1 MPLCSETLHNCFC
14 SAAGPPCINVYK
26 RAQRSAK
33 RTSVLFFPP
42 KKIQR
47 CRAEGRSVRYGSVWD
62 GSNPP
67 SPPGRGPAGTARSTA
82 PRRTATRSVPPV
94 TAQLRP
100 RPPPA
105 AIPAPLRSPRRP
117 HPEHSPYLSPARHST
132 VQHALPVPVPVPTP
146 APQGVSDGTAPSWGR
161 PGRGGAVPDRAEP
174 SPAGGSAPS
183 PAPAP
188 PWQRGY
194 VGARAVP
201 HESFLF

>member
-1 MPLCSETLHNCFC
+1 MFTNELSAQQSELLSFFFFPEENTALPRRGPLRPLRLRMGRLQPFFAPGTRPGRDRTQHRPTAHRYALGPTGNP
-14 SAAGPPCINVYK
+14 AAPAPPAPSSDPRTAALPAAPAS
-26 RAQRSAK
+26 RAQPVPLS
-33 RTSVLFFPP
+33 
-42 KKIQR
+42 
-47 CRAEGRSVRYGSVWD
+47 
-62 GSNPP
+62 
-67 SPPGRGPAGTARSTA
+67 GTA
-82 PRRTATRSVPPV
+82 
-94 TAQLRP
+94 
-100 RPPPA
+100 
-105 AIPAPLRSPRRP
+105 
-117 HPEHSPYLSPARHST
+117 
-132 VQHALPVPVPVPTP
+132 QHALPVPVPVPTP

>member
-33 RTSVLFFPP
+33 RTSVLFFSP

-47 CRAEGRSVRYGSVWD
+47 CRAEGGSVRYGSVWD
-62 GSNPP
+62 GSNPS

-94 TAQLRP
+94 TPQLRP

-117 HPEHSPYLSPARHST
+117 HPEHSPYLSPARH
-132 VQHALPVPVPVPTP
+132 
-146 APQGVSDGTAPSWGR
+146 GTARSPGPGSNPSSAGR
-161 PGRGGAVPDRAEP
+161 LGRHRPVVGPPGEGRSCAGPSRAVTRGGLRSQPRSCPALAAGLRR
-174 SPAGGSAPS
+174 SPGCAP
-183 PAPAP
+183 
-188 PWQRGY
+188 
-194 VGARAVP
+194 
-201 HESFLF
+201 